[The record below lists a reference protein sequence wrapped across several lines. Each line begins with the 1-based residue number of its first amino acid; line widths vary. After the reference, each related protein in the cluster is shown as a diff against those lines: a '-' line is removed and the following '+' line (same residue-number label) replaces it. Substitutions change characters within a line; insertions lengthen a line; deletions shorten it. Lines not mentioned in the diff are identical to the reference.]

1 MGGEELST
9 NYYMMITNK
18 ELVKKYFPNEYQLVD
33 DPYLGYQIHIG
44 KRSMGW
50 LPLFESHKQAYDSV
64 EDMIKFVFDYK
75 PNAVRVF
82 DEYGRRLSTDQLI
95 EELVKWGEYQ
105 TVRYMKY
112 IPGGR
117 VWNQKYGWKEYF
129 EESTKD
135 DYDITYPYDHLEY
148 SKFDTGE
155 MWELPTYYRD
165 KDGYN
170 FVEGQFY

>member
-1 MGGEELST
+1 MST
-9 NYYMMITNK
+9 NYYMMVTSK
-18 ELVKKYFPNEYQLVD
+18 KLVTKYFPNEYKLVD
-33 DPYLGYQIHIG
+33 KPYLRYLIHIG
-44 KRSMGW
+44 KRSIGW
-50 LPLFESHKQAYDSV
+50 VPLFEAHRHAYDSV
-64 EDMIKFVFDYK
+64 ENMISFIIIHK
-75 PNAVRVF
+75 NNIQLF
-82 DEYGRRLSTDQLI
+82 DEYNKKLTLEQLI

-135 DYDITYPYDHLEY
+135 DYDIIHPYDHLEY
-148 SKFDTGE
+148 SKFDTDE
-155 MWELPTYYRD
+155 IWELPTYYKD

-170 FVEGQFY
+170 FIEGEFY